1 MIRMWL
7 SLEAI
12 ILSTISAHLPGGYD
26 TSCFG
31 KYFVNHKVLY
41 RSNTMLCF
49 MVEIAMNCESRDLNS
64 RPGSV
69 TILLHDFGQIT

>member
-1 MIRMWL
+1 
-7 SLEAI
+7 
-12 ILSTISAHLPGGYD
+12 
-26 TSCFG
+26 
-31 KYFVNHKVLY
+31 
-41 RSNTMLCF
+41 MLCF